1 MLEANSHLHSSV
13 RKKLLKC
20 KKWIL
25 NEFEIAAIEMP
36 VV

>member
-1 MLEANSHLHSSV
+1 MQRQTHICILVLE
-13 RKKLLKC
+13 KKLLKC